1 MKLRPHHLID
11 IICDYGRGVEF
22 SPHPYGHAMHTV
34 AARVVAEPSIQ
45 IELVL
50 AADDI
55 CAPCCHLQADGSC
68 DDVLSQLAE
77 PISKQAYNDD
87 LDERVFSALG
97 LHPHARLTV
106 RAFLERLHAYV
117 PGIEQ
122 ICTHPGESQAD
133 RLQGLRAGLERL
145 GVAGKTEQA
154 IRASVEFAENQDLY
168 KGE

>member
-11 IICDYGRGVEF
+11 VICDYGQGVEL
-22 SPHPYGHAMHTV
+22 SPHPYGHAVHTV
-34 AARVVAEPSIQ
+34 AARVLADPSIQ

-77 PISKQAYNDD
+77 PISKQAYNDA
-87 LDERVFSALG
+87 LDARVFAALG
-97 LHPHARLTV
+97 LQPHARLTV
-106 RAFLERLHAYV
+106 RQFLERLQTRV

-133 RLQGLRAGLERL
+133 RLLGLQAGLERL
-145 GVAGKTEQA
+145 GLAGK
-154 IRASVEFAENQDLY
+154 RA
-168 KGE
+168 